1 MIKSFAH
8 KGLEEFFLTGTTKGI
23 QAKHATRLE
32 ELLDRLDAA
41 VSIKAMD
48 FPGSG
53 LHKLKGDL
61 KGYWSV
67 KVSGN
72 WRMTF
77 RFDGED
83 AHVVDYHDYH

>member
-8 KGLEEFFLTGTTKGI
+8 KGLEDFFLTGTTKGI
-23 QAKHATRLE
+23 QVKHAAKLE

-41 VSIKAMD
+41 VSIKGMD

-53 LHKLKGDL
+53 LHRLKGDL
-61 KGYWSV
+61 KNHWSV

-77 RFDGED
+77 RFEGEN
-83 AHVVDYHDYH
+83 AYVVDYQDYH